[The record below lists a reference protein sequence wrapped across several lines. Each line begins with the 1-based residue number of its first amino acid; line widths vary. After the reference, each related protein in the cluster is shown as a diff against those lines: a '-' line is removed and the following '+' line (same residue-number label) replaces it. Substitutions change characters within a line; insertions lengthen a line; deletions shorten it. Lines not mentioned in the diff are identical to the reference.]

1 MGVLMSWVNL
11 ADAATV
17 TASSSATDLGT
28 DGLLTSQVNDVWRSG
43 TLTSTTAYVDCD
55 LGAAATVNVVAIA
68 APRDG
73 VLPSAACTIQLMAGP
88 TQGSYATLD
97 TVAATFTLSPWGV
110 WGWRSVAGV
119 SARWWRVA
127 FVGGV
132 ADTYVQLGRL
142 WVGAATV
149 TTRSYAYGT
158 SRGGRDPGAAT
169 RTGVTGTRYVTRG
182 RPYRFERIGLPYL
195 TSAEATS
202 VESMAAAVGTTG
214 QVFVARDDS
223 SLASGIFGAFA
234 DPPTVTRANYPL
246 YATDLQ
252 IEDDA

>member
-1 MGVLMSWVNL
+1 MGVLMSWANL

-28 DGLLTSQVNDVWRSG
+28 DGLLTSQINDVWRSG
-43 TLTSTTAYVDCD
+43 TWGASTVTVDCD
-55 LGAAATVNVVAIA
+55 LGAATTINVVAIA

-73 VLPSAACTIQLMAGP
+73 YIPTAACTIRLTAG
-88 TQGSYATLD
+88 TSQGSTSALD
-97 TVAATFTLSPWGV
+97 TVAAVFTLNPWGV
-110 WGWRSVAGV
+110 WGWRNTTGI
-119 SARWWRVA
+119 SARWWRLSFA
-127 FVGGV
+127 GT
-132 ADTYVQLGRL
+132 ADDAYIQLGRL
-142 WVGAATV
+142 WVGTATV

-195 TSAEATS
+195 TGAEATS
-202 VESMAAAVGTTG
+202 VEAMAAAVGTTG

-223 SLASGIFGAFA
+223 SLASGIFGSFA

-252 IEDDA
+252 IEEDA